1 MIASFF
7 FRRTYL
13 VVGLLT
19 FATGLLAQT
28 APVTAPR
35 TGQPGKDVIW
45 LPSPQI
51 LVDRMLDMA
60 KVTARDVVLDL
71 GSGDGRM
78 VIAAAKRGARAV
90 GVEYD
95 ATLVEVSKRNAA
107 TEGVSDR
114 ATFGR
119 ADLFQTD
126 LSQATVITLFLR
138 DDLNLKLRPKLLG
151 LKPGTRVVSNT
162 FSMDDWEPD
171 DLIVLERNCTQ
182 WCSAMMWVIPAR
194 VQGTWRIPEGDI
206 TLSQMFQMVTGSL
219 RTRTGRAPIT
229 NGRLR
234 GDQITFMA
242 GRGRYSGRVSGN
254 AIEGTVTE
262 GGRTVKWTATRAV
275 SE

>member
-1 MIASFF
+1 MTAPFF
-7 FRRTYL
+7 TRPLWL
-13 VVGLLT
+13 VPAVLAL
-19 FATGLLAQT
+19 ATSLFAQT
-28 APVTAPR
+28 APVAPK

-45 LPSPQI
+45 LPSPQT

-60 KVTARDVVLDL
+60 TVTPRDVVLDL

-78 VIAAAKRGARAV
+78 VITAAKRGAQAV

-95 ATLVEVSKRNAA
+95 AALVELSKRNAA
-107 TEGVSDR
+107 AERVGDK
-114 ATFGR
+114 ATFVR

-126 LSQATVITLFLR
+126 LSKATVITLFLR
-138 DDLNLKLRPKLLG
+138 DDLNLKLRPRLLD

-162 FSMDDWEPD
+162 FSMADWEPD

-182 WCSAMMWVIPAR
+182 WCSAMLWIIPAR
-194 VQGTWRIPEGDI
+194 VQGTWRFPQGDL

-219 RTRTGRAPIT
+219 RTGTARAPIA

-234 GDQITFMA
+234 GDQITFTA
-242 GRGRYSGRVSGN
+242 GRARYGGRVSGN

-262 GGRTVKWTATRAV
+262 GGRTVKWTAMRSV